1 MLVTT
6 VTPELRRQLNLVLNV
21 QRATIVKKE
30 QSCQQLAL
38 LVFTLQLGH
47 KATPTVLA
55 V

>member
-6 VTPELRRQLNLVLNV
+6 VIPELQRQLNLVLNV
-21 QRATIVKKE
+21 QRATIVRKE

-38 LVFTLQLGH
+38 LVSTLLLGR